1 MKLTFATGTWLLACF
16 SLVACSSL
24 LDLDALSRVDCLDA
38 CTDGGSAGASRPG
51 NAGGPSIGAGTTSG
65 GAPTGSAGS
74 SGKSNAGGSASGG
87 SSQATAG
94 STATGSGG
102 SSAGAGG
109 SAGLAG
115 SAGSSELAPCP
126 GGAAPPST
134 WQEHWFE
141 HDQLVTLDQYDD
153 CVAVYVDRDMAHA
166 DAAWIAAFLSQA
178 WRYSLEQYGE
188 LGDDRL
194 FGVLH
199 LGHYPGGHSS
209 AYFETSHDSR
219 NVIDAGATAW
229 PADDYDL
236 PAHLL
241 SFVVERTASHA
252 KQGSVASSVWHDD
265 GFAQIFKYDLYVG
278 LGMTDEAAKA
288 YDAFSPTSFPYPV
301 PNSYWFADWYYPVWR
316 DHGGSS
322 LLVRFFALLEQ
333 HYPSVAQATE
343 PMTWGEYVHFMSG
356 AAGADLQEQAIYAF
370 GWTNEWQA
378 QLEQARV
385 DYPQLVYPR

>member
-1 MKLTFATGTWLLACF
+1 
-16 SLVACSSL
+16 
-24 LDLDALSRVDCLDA
+24 LDLDALSRVDCLDDCA
-38 CTDGGSAGASRPG
+38 EGGSAGASSPID
-51 NAGGPSIGAGTTSG
+51 AGGPPIRAGTSG
-65 GAPTGSAGS
+65 GGATTGSAGS
-74 SGKSNAGGSASGG
+74 SGKGNAGGSSSG
-87 SSQATAG
+87 SSSQVTAG

-102 SSAGAGG
+102 SSAGGG
-109 SAGLAG
+109 AGLAG
-115 SAGSSELAPCP
+115 AAGASELAPCP
-126 GGAAPPST
+126 GGPAPPST

-153 CVAVYVDRDMAHA
+153 CVAVYVDSDVPHA
-166 DAAWIAAFLSQA
+166 DAAWIGSFLSLA

-199 LGHYPGGHSS
+199 LGRYLGGHSS

-229 PADDYDL
+229 PAGDYDL

-241 SFVVERTASHA
+241 SFVVEQTATHA
-252 KQGSVASSVWHDD
+252 KQGSVASSIWRDD

-278 LGMTDEAAKA
+278 LGMTDEAQQA
-288 YDAFSPTSFPYPV
+288 YDTFSPTSFTYPV

-316 DHGGSS
+316 DHGGTA
-322 LLVRFFALLEQ
+322 LLVKFFALLEQ
-333 HYPSVAQATE
+333 HYPSVAQTTE
-343 PMTWGEYVHFMSG
+343 AMTWGEYVHFMSG
-356 AAGADLQEQAIYAF
+356 AASADLQEQATYAF
-370 GWTNEWQA
+370 GWNNEWQV
-378 QLEQARV
+378 QLEQARL